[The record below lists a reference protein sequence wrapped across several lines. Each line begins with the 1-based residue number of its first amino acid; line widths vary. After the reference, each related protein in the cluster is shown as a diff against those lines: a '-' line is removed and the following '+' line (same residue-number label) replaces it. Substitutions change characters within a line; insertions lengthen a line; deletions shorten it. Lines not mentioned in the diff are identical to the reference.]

1 VQLNLEPTTAEEK
14 GTSFILPHSV
24 FGQQHNA
31 ICYFELMGYSNEEEQ
46 SFSTAKTT
54 FFFRLLLSLPR
65 EAEM

>member
-1 VQLNLEPTTAEEK
+1 
-14 GTSFILPHSV
+14 
-24 FGQQHNA
+24 
-31 ICYFELMGYSNEEEQ
+31 MGYSNEEEQ